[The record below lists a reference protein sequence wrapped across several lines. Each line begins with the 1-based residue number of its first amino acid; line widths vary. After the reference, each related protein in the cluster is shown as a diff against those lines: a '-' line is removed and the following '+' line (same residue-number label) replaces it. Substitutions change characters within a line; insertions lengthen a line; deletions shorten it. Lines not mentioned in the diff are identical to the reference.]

1 MDLLFP
7 DPGLVYVLKKTVG
20 ALLIYDLFINDYTPT
35 LDSTLADFN
44 RAVWSGYAPIQVPAA
59 AWINENVQAHLGTLS
74 ADDIV
79 FFNTSP
85 SNVTVYGYY
94 VKDASDTI
102 LIAAARFDTAPV
114 VIASGDGWPV
124 TPLLGSYSGL
134 SS

>member
-7 DPGLVYVLKKTVG
+7 DTGLIYLLKKAVG
-20 ALLIYDLFINDYTPT
+20 SFLIYDLFINDFTPT
-35 LDSTLADFN
+35 LDSQLSDFN
-44 RAVWSGYAPIQVPAA
+44 RAVWSGYAPINVPIAD
-59 AWINENVQAHLGTLS
+59 WTTENVAAHLGTLS
-74 ADDIV
+74 APDIV

-94 VKDASDTI
+94 VKDSTNGI
-102 LIAAARFDTAPV
+102 LIAAARFDLAPV
-114 VIASGDGWPV
+114 TIVPGDGLPV